1 VLLVLHVHVR
11 HFFCAVD
18 WRNSDVRLVAFGE
31 IPVAA
36 TPALYLSEGGGS
48 GARSIKCLTPYRCSE
63 TGSGVDFSPRYG
75 PSLMRATFH

>member
-1 VLLVLHVHVR
+1 MFLVLHVHVR

-36 TPALYLSEGGGS
+36 TQALYLSGGGS
-48 GARSIKCLTPYRCSE
+48 GARSWTPCIKCLTP
-63 TGSGVDFSPRYG
+63 TDVQKQVQGSILAPAMDP
-75 PSLMRATFH
+75 P